1 MIISYSR
8 EGQCEHDLGCQK
20 AIFARRLCRSH
31 YEKVKKLNVGRIK
44 IKPVRPDTADD
55 LWQFVV
61 AQLQKEKH
69 PMAAKLIRKGNK

>member
-8 EGQCEHDLGCQK
+8 EGHCEHESGCQK
-20 AIFARRLCRSH
+20 QIWARRLCRSH
-31 YEKVKKLNVGRIK
+31 YEKMKKLNVGRIK

-61 AQLQKEKH
+61 AQLKKEKH
-69 PMAAKLIRKGNK
+69 PLAAQLTTRGNK